1 MKHKLSTFCKIKSL
15 YPTIWCTVAIFSFL
29 QLGTAMAQTATGY
42 VYVDKNGD
50 GKKDKG
56 ETGVPSVSVSNGI
69 QVVKTDKKGK
79 YVLPVGDD
87 NIIFVIKPSG
97 FAIPIDS
104 DMLPRYYYIHKP
116 GGSPAPMKYPGVK
129 PTGPLPKAINFALTP
144 QQESTKFRALVF
156 GDPQVYSQQDLDWFR
171 KGILEEVKEIKGVA
185 FGMSLGD
192 LVGDNLNLFQD
203 YKREMATL
211 GIPWYNMVGNH
222 DLNYDTKLDSLSDES
237 YEAVFGPTN
246 YAFEYGK
253 AHFIVLDDILAP
265 DPRKNSGYWAGLR
278 PDQLEFVK
286 NDLANTDTSKLIVI
300 SYHIP
305 MKDFGGQAF
314 RKADR
319 VQLFSY
325 LKNHR
330 HVLFMSGHTHL
341 QKQNFYT
348 KEEGWLYQKDL
359 HEYNAGTTSGDWYSG
374 ELDKNNVPFAT
385 MRDGT
390 EKGYAFLNL
399 DGNTYSID
407 YKVAGKP
414 ANYQMNIFA
423 PKVIGHRKDTSVDF
437 FVNFFMGAENSKV
450 EYRIGDGKWSIMT
463 RTETFDPNYYQAFT
477 RWDMTDELMAGRRPS
492 DAQNS
497 SHLWKGMISTELPVG
512 THVLHIQA
520 TDLFGRVF
528 KEERSIRVDEPKKM
542 PKVR

>member
-1 MKHKLSTFCKIKSL
+1 MFKTNNLNWQARIISMIAVFGLLHIGS
-15 YPTIWCTVAIFSFL
+15 VV
-29 QLGTAMAQTATGY
+29 AQTATGF
-42 VYVDKNGD
+42 VYVDKNGN
-50 GKKDKG
+50 GKKDSR
-56 ETGVPSVSVSNGI
+56 ETGLPNVAVSNGV
-69 QVVKTDKKGK
+69 QVVKTKKDGR
-79 YVLPVGDD
+79 YELPIGND
-87 NIIFVIKPSG
+87 NILFVIKPSD
-97 FAIPIDS
+97 FAVPIDS
-104 DMLPRYYYIHKP
+104 AMLPRYYYIHKP
-116 GGSPAPMKYPGVK
+116 GGSPASMKYPGVK
-129 PTGPLPKAINFALTP
+129 PTGPLPEEVNFALVP
-144 QQESTKFRALVF
+144 KKESRQFRALVF

-171 KGILEEVKEIKGVA
+171 KGILEEVKDVKGMT

-192 LVGDNLNLFQD
+192 LVGDNLHLFAD

-222 DLNYDTKLDSLSDES
+222 DLNFDNGVDSLSDES
-237 YEAVFGPTN
+237 YEATFGPAN

-286 NDLANTDTSKLIVI
+286 NDLANTDTAKLIVI

-305 MKDFGGQAF
+305 MKDYGGRAF
-314 RKADR
+314 RTADR
-319 VQLFSY
+319 VKLFEY
-325 LKNHR
+325 LKNYA
-330 HVLFMSGHTHL
+330 HVLLMSGHTHL

-348 KEEGWLYQKDL
+348 REEGWLGEGQL

-374 ELDKNNVPFAT
+374 ELDQNNVPFAT

-414 ANYQMNIFA
+414 SAYQMSIFA

-437 FVNFFMGAENSKV
+437 YVNFFMGTENSKV
-450 EYRIGDGKWSIMT
+450 EYRIGEGKWVPMNRVQTI
-463 RTETFDPNYYQAFT
+463 DPNYYQAFE
-477 RWDMTDELMAGRRPS
+477 RWDLTDELMSGRRPS
-492 DAQNS
+492 DAAIS
-497 SHLWKGMISTELPVG
+497 SHLWKGVISTELPLG
-512 THVLHIQA
+512 NHIVNIRA
-520 TDLFGRVF
+520 ADMFGRVF
-528 KEERSIRVDEPKKM
+528 TAERQVRVDAPKPL
-542 PKVR
+542 PKVK